1 MNFLYKE
8 SMRTGTNKGSESG
21 RLRSRAER
29 ERERE
34 KEWKGARDI
43 RRRERELSDDD
54 CVITS
59 FCLKRSPRS
68 CMPWALSCQSRM
80 RDSCDHFEVL
90 FTTM

>member
-34 KEWKGARDI
+34 GVEGSEGHKEEGKG
-43 RRRERELSDDD
+43 
-54 CVITS
+54 T
-59 FCLKRSPRS
+59 FG
-68 CMPWALSCQSRM
+68 
-80 RDSCDHFEVL
+80 
-90 FTTM
+90 